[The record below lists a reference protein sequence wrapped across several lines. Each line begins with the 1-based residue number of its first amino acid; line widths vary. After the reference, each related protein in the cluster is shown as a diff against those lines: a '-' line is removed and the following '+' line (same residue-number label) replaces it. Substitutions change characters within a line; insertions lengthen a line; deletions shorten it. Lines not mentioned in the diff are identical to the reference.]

1 MAERSMT
8 STLGSALAL
17 GTAMGVV
24 TFSGHAMFE
33 AADEKTKADRLAGKE
48 EAKNRFRRPINEVIN
63 ELGEGRGMCTPV
75 VRVVGV

>member
-1 MAERSMT
+1 MT

-48 EAKNRFRRPINEVIN
+48 EVKNRFRRPINEVIN
-63 ELGEGRGMCTPV
+63 ELGEGRGKSTVIRGMM
-75 VRVVGV
+75 GDG